1 MHHFTH
7 RFRIG
12 NFGHFGFEGE
22 RSRAARRAPCAGIDT
37 IRVTQAHPRLPP
49 GVVHPLASRLATAMR
64 TMRETG
70 PRMCRVDTRAFG
82 NRDLHRRALH
92 RRALHRRALHRR
104 GLHRRGI
111 PHRAILRGIPLH
123 RSSPSLHAFLA
134 CLPRMPSSHAFLACR
149 AVTPTHQPTRK
160 STHERLSPKPTSAS
174 SRLASHAPA
183 QPVDATHRRNPS
195 AQTVGATRDRHAT
208 APVIPLAIRVLKK
221 PNAGGPLFGV
231 C

>member
-49 GVVHPLASRLATAMR
+49 GVVHPLASRLATTMR

-134 CLPRMPSSHAFLACR
+134 CLPRMPSSHAAPSRPRINRHAR
-149 AVTPTHQPTRK
+149 ARTNAFHPSRPPLHPA
-160 STHERLSPKPTSAS
+160 SPHT
-174 SRLASHAPA
+174 L
-183 QPVDATHRRNPS
+183 QRNPS
-195 AQTVGATRDRHAT
+195 TQPIDATRRRKPSARHAT
-208 APVIPLAIRVLKK
+208 ATRPRPSSHLPFA
-221 PNAGGPLFGV
+221 